1 MQETEPTRRRWLRL
15 TLNLSA
21 KLNILLL
28 GAMVVIFALLG
39 YLNVR
44 LHRQHLEQ
52 TTLLSAERVSD
63 VIKHSTTD
71 YMLRNDREGLYNS
84 IQTMAHQP
92 GMEKIRIFDQEG
104 RITYTTDSVEQNHVV
119 DKTAEACYAC
129 HTQSQPLARLNR
141 PDRFRIYRNAA
152 GTRVLGIITPIENQP
167 SCSNASCH
175 AHPAEQQILGV
186 LDTNLSLA
194 KADVQLAESS
204 RRMIAYTACA
214 LLLIA
219 VLSWFFIRRVVGLPV
234 KALERG
240 TERLAAGDL
249 GYQIDVQSHDEIG
262 ELAHSFNG
270 MSRQLQAEHNENL
283 AWTRTLE
290 QRVEQKTGELRR
302 AHEHALHTEKMASI
316 GKMAAVL
323 AHEINNPLSGILT
336 YAKLLRKWI
345 ERQES
350 DRQETERQEKERQE
364 KARQEKGREDTNHQE
379 IPPDD
384 FAVIRHKEIIDSLDL
399 IASESRRCG
408 DLVKNLLTFSR
419 TTPMN
424 LQPTNVNQVID
435 RSLRLVQHQLDL
447 GGIQVEQ
454 RLDPNLPEV
463 LCDAAQ
469 IEQVILALVMNALDA
484 MPQGGNLWLTTTFS
498 HRDSYIQIVVR
509 DDGSGIP
516 PEILPRIFEPFL
528 TTKETGRGVGLGLA
542 ISHSILERHNGNI
555 EVQSEPGRGTTFT
568 LTLPWD
574 AAKEAVSPAGARV
587 TPSSNEIAAITTGR

>member
-1 MQETEPTRRRWLRL
+1 MQETDPTRSRWLRL
-15 TLNLSA
+15 TFTLSA

-71 YMLRNDREGLYNS
+71 YMLRNDREGLYHS
-84 IQTMAHQP
+84 IQTMADEP
-92 GMEKIRIFDQEG
+92 GMAKIRIFDQEG
-104 RITYTTDSVEQNHVV
+104 RITYTTDPAELNHVV
-119 DKTAEACYAC
+119 DKGAEACYAC
-129 HTQSQPLARLNR
+129 HAQSQPLARLNR
-141 PDRFRIYRNAA
+141 PDRFRIYRNGG

-167 SCSNASCH
+167 ACSNAACH

-186 LDTNLSLA
+186 LDTDLSLA

-204 RRMIAYTACA
+204 RRMIIYTACA

-219 VLSWFFIRRVVGLPV
+219 AMSWFFVWQVVGRPV

-240 TERLAAGDL
+240 TDRLAAGDL
-249 GYQIDVQSHDEIG
+249 GYQIDVKSNDEIG
-262 ELAHSFNG
+262 ELANSFNS
-270 MSRQLQAEHNENL
+270 MSRELQTERIQNL
-283 AWTRTLE
+283 AWTHTLE
-290 QRVEQKTGELRR
+290 ERVEQKTRELRR

-345 ERQES
+345 DREEC
-350 DRQETERQEKERQE
+350 DRQ
-364 KARQEKGREDTNHQE
+364 KATASGVRRYQE
-379 IPPDD
+379 IC
-384 FAVIRHKEIIDSLDL
+384 DSLDL

-424 LQPTNVNQVID
+424 LQATNLNQVID

-447 GGIQVEQ
+447 ASIQVQ
-454 RLDPNLPEV
+454 LQLDPNLPQV

-469 IEQVILALVMNALDA
+469 IEQVLLALVMNALDA
-484 MPQGGNLWLTTTFS
+484 LPQGGNLWLTTS
-498 HRDSYIQIVVR
+498 LSREHNHVCVVVR
-509 DDGSGIP
+509 DDGAGIS
-516 PEILPRIFEPFL
+516 PEILPHLFEPFL
-528 TTKETGRGVGLGLA
+528 TTKEAGRGVGLGLA
-542 ISHSILERHNGNI
+542 ISHSILERHSGNI
-555 EVQSEPGRGTTFT
+555 EVQSEVGRGTIFT
-568 LTLPWD
+568 VTLPWD
-574 AAKEAVSPAGARV
+574 SDEAADQAPAHADPKKAASPAK
-587 TPSSNEIAAITTGR
+587 EIAAVVSER

>member
-1 MQETEPTRRRWLRL
+1 MRETEATRGRWLRL
-15 TLNLSA
+15 SLNLSA

-52 TTLLSAERVSD
+52 NTLLSAERVSD
-63 VIKHSTTD
+63 IIKRSTTD
-71 YMLRNDREGLYNS
+71 YMLRNDQQGLHHS
-84 IQTMAHQP
+84 IKMMASEP
-92 GMEKIRIFDQEG
+92 GMEKIRIFDKEG
-104 RITYTTDSVEQNHVV
+104 RITYTTEAAEQNHVV

-129 HTQSQPLARLNR
+129 HAQSQPLARLNR

-152 GTRVLGIITPIENQP
+152 GARVLGIITPIENQVA
-167 SCSNASCH
+167 CSNAACH

-194 KADVQLAESS
+194 TADVQVAESS
-204 RRMIAYTACA
+204 RRMLAYTGCA

-219 VLSWFFIRRVVGLPV
+219 LLSWFFTWQVVGRPV
-234 KALERG
+234 KALTRG

-249 GYQIDVQSHDEIG
+249 GFQIDVHSEDEIG
-262 ELAHSFNG
+262 ELASSFND
-270 MSRQLQAEHNENL
+270 MSRQLQSEHNENVS
-283 AWTRTLE
+283 WTHTLE
-290 QRVEQKTGELRR
+290 QRVEQKTRELKR

-336 YAKLLRKWI
+336 YAKLLHKWI
-345 ERQES
+345 
-350 DRQETERQEKERQE
+350 DRE
-364 KARQEKGREDTNHQE
+364 GM
-379 IPPDD
+379 PPDE
-384 FAVIRHKEIIDSLDL
+384 AGRSRRHEICDSLDL

-424 LQPTNVNQVID
+424 LQPTNLNQVVD

-447 GGIQVEQ
+447 AGIQVQ
-454 RLDPNLPEV
+454 PQLDPDLPPV

-469 IEQVILALVMNALDA
+469 IEQVLLALVMNALDA
-484 MPQGGNLWLTTTFS
+484 LPQGGNLWVTSSFS
-498 HRDSYIQIVVR
+498 REPDLVRIVVR

-516 PEILPRIFEPFL
+516 AEILPRIFEPFL
-528 TTKETGRGVGLGLA
+528 TTKESGRGVGLGLA
-542 ISHSILERHNGNI
+542 ISHSILERHSGNI
-555 EVQSEPGRGTTFT
+555 EVQSEVGRGTTFSV
-568 LTLPWD
+568 TLPWD
-574 AAKEAVSPAGARV
+574 TDRDAGKDASAAKVALSPA
-587 TPSSNEIAAITTGR
+587 NEIAATTSGR

>member
-1 MQETEPTRRRWLRL
+1 MQETDLTRGRWLRL
-15 TLNLSA
+15 TVTLSA

-28 GAMVVIFALLG
+28 GAMVLIFSLLG

-52 TTLLSAERVSD
+52 ITLLSAERVSD
-63 VIKHSTTD
+63 VIKHSTTE
-71 YMLRNDREGLYNS
+71 YMLRNDQEGLHRS
-84 IQTMAHQP
+84 IQTMAGEP

-104 RITYTTDSVEQNHVV
+104 RITYTTNSTEQNHVV

-129 HTQSQPLARLNR
+129 HAQSQPLAGLNR
-141 PDRFRIYRNAA
+141 PDRFRIYRNVA

-167 SCSNASCH
+167 SCSNAACH
-175 AHPAEQQILGV
+175 AHPAQQKILGV

-204 RRMIAYTACA
+204 RRMIAYTGCA

-219 VLSWFFIRRVVGLPV
+219 LISWFFVWEVVGRPV
-234 KALERG
+234 KALEHG

-249 GYQIDVQSHDEIG
+249 GYQIDVQSKDEIG

-270 MSRQLQAEHNENL
+270 MSRQLQSEHNENL

-290 QRVEQKTGELRR
+290 QRVEQKTRELKR

-345 ERQES
+345 
-350 DRQETERQEKERQE
+350 DRDDAGQNRR
-364 KARQEKGREDTNHQE
+364 RE
-379 IPPDD
+379 IC
-384 FAVIRHKEIIDSLDL
+384 DSLDL

-447 GGIQVEQ
+447 AGIQVEQ
-454 RLDPNLPEV
+454 RLDPNLPQV
-463 LCDAAQ
+463 TCDGAQ

-484 MPQGGNLWLTTTFS
+484 LPQGGNLWLTTNFS
-498 HRDSYIQIVVR
+498 RENSNVQILVR
-509 DDGSGIP
+509 DDGIGIP
-516 PEILPRIFEPFL
+516 PEILPRLFEPFL
-528 TTKETGRGVGLGLA
+528 TTKEAGRGVGLGLA
-542 ISHSILERHNGNI
+542 ISQSILERHNGNI
-555 EVQSEPGRGTTFT
+555 EVQSEVGRGTTFT
-568 LTLPWD
+568 VTLPWD
-574 AAKEAVSPAGARV
+574 EDEAADETGRAGRVASSPS
-587 TPSSNEIAAITTGR
+587 TNEIAATASGR

>member
-1 MQETEPTRRRWLRL
+1 MPETEPNRACLLRA
-15 TLNLSA
+15 TQTLSA

-28 GAMVVIFALLG
+28 GTMVLIFALLG

-44 LHRQHLEQ
+44 LHRRHLEQ
-52 TTLLSAERVSD
+52 NTLLAAERIGD
-63 VIKHSTTD
+63 VIKQGTTD
-71 YMLRNDREGLYNS
+71 YMLRNDREGLYRS
-84 IQTMAHQP
+84 IQTMAREP
-92 GMEKIRIFDQEG
+92 GIEKIRIFDQEG
-104 RITYTTDSVEQNHVV
+104 RITYTTNSAEQNHVV

-152 GTRVLGIITPIENQP
+152 GTRVLGIITPIENQ
-167 SCSNASCH
+167 SACTNASCH
-175 AHPAEQQILGV
+175 AHPAGQQILGV

-204 RRMIAYTACA
+204 RRMIVYTGCA

-219 VLSWFFIRRVVGLPV
+219 VLSWFFVWQVVGGPV

-249 GYQIDVQSHDEIG
+249 GYQIDVRSKDEIG
-262 ELAHSFNG
+262 ELAQSFNA
-270 MSRQLQAEHNENL
+270 MSNQLKAEHNENV

-290 QRVEQKTGELRR
+290 QRVEQKTRELKR

-345 ERQES
+345 
-350 DRQETERQEKERQE
+350 DN
-364 KARQEKGREDTNHQE
+364 EDSGKSHRKD
-379 IPPDD
+379 ID
-384 FAVIRHKEIIDSLDL
+384 DSLDL

-419 TTPMN
+419 TTPIN
-424 LQPTNVNQVID
+424 LQPTNLNQVID
-435 RSLRLVQHQLDL
+435 RALRLIQHQLDL
-447 GGIQVEQ
+447 GGIQVQPE
-454 RLDPNLPEV
+454 LDPELP
-463 LCDAAQ
+463 LITCDGAQ
-469 IEQVILALVMNALDA
+469 IEQVLLALMMNALDA
-484 MPQGGNLWLTTTFS
+484 MPQGGNLWVTTRLNRENGSF
-498 HRDSYIQIVVR
+498 QITVR
-509 DDGSGIP
+509 DDGCGIP
-516 PEILPRIFEPFL
+516 SEILPHLFEPFL

-542 ISHSILERHNGNI
+542 ISRSILERHNGNI
-555 EVQSEPGRGTTFT
+555 EVNSEVGRGTIFT
-568 LTLPWD
+568 VTLPWD
-574 AAKEAVSPAGARV
+574 GESEGPAASETAVA
-587 TPSSNEIAAITTGR
+587 SSGRG

>member
-1 MQETEPTRRRWLRL
+1 MQETEPTRARLLRV
-15 TLNLSA
+15 TQTLSA

-28 GAMVVIFALLG
+28 GAMVLIFALLG

-52 TTLLSAERVSD
+52 NTLLSAERISD
-63 VIKHSTTD
+63 VIKQGTTD
-71 YMLRNDREGLYNS
+71 YMLRNDREGLYRS
-84 IQTMAHQP
+84 IQTMAAEP
-92 GMEKIRIFDQEG
+92 GIEKIRIFDQEG
-104 RITYTTDSVEQNHVV
+104 RITYTTNSAEQNHVV

-129 HTQSQPLARLNR
+129 HAQSQPLARLNR
-141 PDRFRIYRNAA
+141 PDRFRIYRNVA
-152 GTRVLGIITPIENQP
+152 GIRILGIITPIENQA

-204 RRMIAYTACA
+204 WRMIAYTGCA

-219 VLSWFFIRRVVGLPV
+219 LLSWFFVWEVVGRPV

-249 GYQIDVQSHDEIG
+249 GFQIDVRSNDEIG
-262 ELAHSFNG
+262 ELAHSFNA
-270 MSRQLQAEHNENL
+270 MSNQLKAEHNENV

-290 QRVEQKTGELRR
+290 QRVEQKTRELKR

-336 YAKLLRKWI
+336 YAKLLHKWI
-345 ERQES
+345 DS
-350 DRQETERQEKERQE
+350 NDGGK
-364 KARQEKGREDTNHQE
+364 NHHRD
-379 IPPDD
+379 IC
-384 FAVIRHKEIIDSLDL
+384 DSLDL

-419 TTPMN
+419 TTPIN
-424 LQPTNVNQVID
+424 LQPTNLNQVID
-435 RSLRLVQHQLDL
+435 RALRLIQHQLDL
-447 GGIQVEQ
+447 GAIQVQ
-454 RLDPNLPEV
+454 RDLDTELPLV
-463 LCDAAQ
+463 ICDGAQ
-469 IEQVILALVMNALDA
+469 IEQVLLALMMNALDA
-484 MPQGGNLWLTTTFS
+484 MPQGGNLWVTTTLS
-498 HRDSYIQIVVR
+498 REDNVVRVVVR
-509 DDGSGIP
+509 DDGCGIP
-516 PEILPRIFEPFL
+516 PEILPRLFEPFL

-542 ISHSILERHNGNI
+542 ISRSILERHNGDI
-555 EVQSEPGRGTTFT
+555 EVQSEIGRGTTFT
-568 LTLPWD
+568 VTLPWD
-574 AAKEAVSPAGARV
+574 GDVELSPAKEV
-587 TPSSNEIAAITTGR
+587 TAALSGR

>member
-1 MQETEPTRRRWLRL
+1 MQETESTRGRWLRL
-15 TLNLSA
+15 SLTLSA

-52 TTLLSAERVSD
+52 NTLQSAERVSD

-71 YMLRNDREGLYNS
+71 YMLVNDQEGLYRS
-84 IQTMAHQP
+84 IKTMASEP

-104 RITYTTDSVEQNHVV
+104 RITYTTDAGEQNHVV

-152 GTRVLGIITPIENQP
+152 GSRVLGIITPIENQP
-167 SCSNASCH
+167 SCSNATCH
-175 AHPAEQQILGV
+175 AHPVGQKILGV

-194 KADVQLAESS
+194 KADVQVAESS
-204 RRMIAYTACA
+204 RRMIAYTGCA

-219 VLSWFFIRRVVGLPV
+219 LLSWFFVWQVVGGPV

-249 GYQIDVQSHDEIG
+249 GYQIAEQSDDEIG
-262 ELAHSFNG
+262 ELARSFNS
-270 MSRQLQAEHNENL
+270 MSRQLQTEHNENVS
-283 AWTRTLE
+283 WTRTLE
-290 QRVEQKTGELRR
+290 ERVEQKTRELKR

-345 ERQES
+345 DREDAGRARRQE
-350 DRQETERQEKERQE
+350 
-364 KARQEKGREDTNHQE
+364 
-379 IPPDD
+379 IC
-384 FAVIRHKEIIDSLDL
+384 DSLDL

-424 LQPTNVNQVID
+424 LQPANLNLVVD

-447 GGIQVEQ
+447 AGIQVQ
-454 RLDPNLPEV
+454 PQLDPDLPLV

-484 MPQGGNLWLTTTFS
+484 MPQGGNLWIATS
-498 HRDSYIQIVVR
+498 VRHEPDHVQIVVR

-516 PEILPRIFEPFL
+516 AELLPRIFEPFL

-542 ISHSILERHNGNI
+542 ISRSILERHNGNI
-555 EVQSEPGRGTTFT
+555 EVQSEAGRGTTFT
-568 LTLPWD
+568 VTLPWD
-574 AAKEAVSPAGARV
+574 MEREKLTPSPA
-587 TPSSNEIAAITTGR
+587 NEIAATVSGR